1 MFSIPKL
8 FITSSMLISCSTFAV
23 AHADQ
28 ALANAKGCMAC
39 HQIDAKKIGP
49 PFRTVAK
56 QYQNQKDALT
66 KLPHKVL
73 EGGSGVW
80 GPVAMPANKTLGVS
94 EADATKLVTWILSL
108 NLNP

>member
-1 MFSIPKL
+1 MFSTTKL
-8 FITSSMLISCSTFAV
+8 FIAFFMLIFCSVFSV

-56 QYQNQKDALT
+56 QYQGQKDALE
-66 KLPHKVL
+66 KLSNKVL
-73 EGGSGVW
+73 DGGSGVW
-80 GPVAMPANKTLGVS
+80 GQVAMPANRTLGVTK
-94 EADATKLVTWILSL
+94 ADATKLVAWVLSL
-108 NLNP
+108 K